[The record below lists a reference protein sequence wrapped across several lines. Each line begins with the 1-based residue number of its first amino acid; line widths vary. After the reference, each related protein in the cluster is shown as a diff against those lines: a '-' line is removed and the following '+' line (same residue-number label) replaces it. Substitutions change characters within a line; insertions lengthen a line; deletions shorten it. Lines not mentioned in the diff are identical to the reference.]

1 MKTFEFRP
9 HVHGRPKSK
18 IILIM
23 KICTFILLVFNLGL
37 SASGYSQQKKSHA
50 GLQERYKQ
58 GIFRRDSKTNR
69 LLFHFQ
75 HQSR

>member
-23 KICTFILLVFNLGL
+23 KICTQKLRKECNLLEMSLG
-37 SASGYSQQKKSHA
+37 
-50 GLQERYKQ
+50 
-58 GIFRRDSKTNR
+58 
-69 LLFHFQ
+69 
-75 HQSR
+75 

>member
-23 KICTFILLVFNLGL
+23 KICTFILLVFRVVSLRL
-37 SASGYSQQKKSHA
+37 LEAEKSHA

-58 GIFRRDSKTNR
+58 GIFR
-69 LLFHFQ
+69 
-75 HQSR
+75 

>member
-23 KICTFILLVFNLGL
+23 KICTFILLIFNLGL
-37 SASGYSQQKKSHA
+37 SASGYSQQKKVTLAVSYTHRT
-50 GLQERYKQ
+50 LPTTP
-58 GIFRRDSKTNR
+58 SV
-69 LLFHFQ
+69 
-75 HQSR
+75 